1 MSVRVAV
8 DAMGGDHAPL
18 EIVKGAV
25 LAARDYNIPIQLVG
39 KLEKIRAELGKYNI
53 KGLDIDLV
61 RADEVI
67 GMDEAPGSALR
78 KKKNASI
85 VVAVEQVAKG
95 NSQALVA
102 AGSTGAAMA
111 ASLFGLGRLPNIDRP
126 AIGVLL
132 PTMDRHVLMLDA
144 GANSACEPEMLYQF
158 AIMGSSFC
166 SQVLGVENPRVGILN
181 IGGEQGK
188 GNPLVQQT
196 YKILEEKQETLNFI
210 GNVEGREMFM
220 GYCDVVVCDGF
231 VGNVTLKVTEGVAK
245 MVLEL
250 FKSEVNK
257 SLLAK
262 IGALIAKPA
271 LMNMKKRTDSDEY
284 GGALLLGIKGTCVI
298 GHGSSKA
305 YAIKNAIKLAK
316 EAVEKDVN
324 GKISRLYELSK
335 HE

>member
-8 DAMGGDHAPL
+8 DAMGGDYAPQ

-25 LAARDYNIPIQLVG
+25 LAARELGIPVQLVG
-39 KLEKIRAELGKYNI
+39 KLEKIRAELGKYNTS
-53 KGLDIDLV
+53 GLDIDLV

-67 GMDEAPGSALR
+67 EMNEAPGSALR
-78 KKKNASI
+78 KKKNSSI
-85 VVAVEQVAKG
+85 VVAVNQVAKG

-111 ASLFGLGRLPNIDRP
+111 ACLFGLGRLPKIDRP

-132 PTMDRHVLMLDA
+132 PTTDKPVLMLDA

-158 AIMGSSFC
+158 AIMGSSFL
-166 SQVLGVENPRVGILN
+166 SAVLGVENPRVGILN

-188 GNPLVQQT
+188 GNPLVQKT

-250 FKSEVNK
+250 FKNEVNK

-271 LMNMKKRTDSDEY
+271 LMNMKNKTDSDEY

-305 YAIKNAIKLAK
+305 YAIRNAIKLAK
-316 EAVEKDVN
+316 ESVEKDVN
-324 GKISRLYELSK
+324 GKISSLYELSSA
-335 HE
+335 

>member
-8 DAMGGDHAPL
+8 DAMGGDHAPE

-25 LAARDYNIPIQLVG
+25 LAAREYNIPVQLVG
-39 KLEKIRAELGKYNI
+39 KLEKIRAELGKYNT
-53 KGLDIDLV
+53 KDLDIELV

-85 VVAVEQVAKG
+85 VVTVDQVAKG

-132 PTMDRHVLMLDA
+132 PTMDKPVLILDA

-158 AIMGSSFC
+158 AIMGSSFL
-166 SQVLGVENPRVGILN
+166 SAVLGVENPRVGILN

-196 YKILEEKQETLNFI
+196 YRILEEKQETLNFI

-245 MVLEL
+245 MVMEL
-250 FKSEVNK
+250 FRSEVNK

-271 LMNMKKRTDSDEY
+271 LMNMKKKTDSDEY
-284 GGALLLGIKGTCVI
+284 GGALLLGIKGICVI

-316 EAVEKDVN
+316 ESVEGDVN
-324 GKISRLYELSK
+324 GKISKLYELSRT
-335 HE
+335 

>member
-1 MSVRVAV
+1 MSVRVTV
-8 DAMGGDHAPL
+8 DAMGGDHAPA
-18 EIVKGAV
+18 EIVKGAI
-25 LAARDYNIPIQLVG
+25 LAAKEYNIPIQLVG
-39 KLEKIRAELGKYNI
+39 KLEKIRAELGKYNT
-53 KGLDIDLV
+53 KDLDIELV

-78 KKKNASI
+78 KKKNSSI

-111 ASLFGLGRLPNIDRP
+111 ACLFGLGRLPNIDRP

-132 PTMDRHVLMLDA
+132 PTMNKHVLMLDA

-158 AIMGSSFC
+158 AIMGSSFF
-166 SQVLGVENPRVGILN
+166 SAVLGVENPRVGILN

-210 GNVEGREMFM
+210 GNIEGREMFM

-271 LMNMKKRTDSDEY
+271 LMSMKKRTDSDEY

-316 EAVEKDVN
+316 ESVEKDVN
-324 GKISRLYELSK
+324 GKISKLYELSNA
-335 HE
+335 